1 MSRPHSLLNAVALAL
16 VIILT
21 SALPSL
27 ALKGPKAVFENTE
40 IIKSGIR
47 EGKPVTVEYKLTNAG
62 DMNLII
68 DKVVP
73 SCGCTIPKFDPIIK
87 PGQKGTIKLVLDTE
101 GITGAFRK
109 TAVVSTND
117 PANPYVNLVLLGDT
131 VSNIVVDK
139 GRRLSLVGCLS
150 ETITNTAT
158 ISDPDGK
165 PVFIAGVENPMPDY
179 VDASLKPVKGTGKY
193 QLTVTSKAKK
203 MVEFAGPIFLRMP
216 NGSKISIYV
225 VADIKGA
232 FKVRPH
238 AVYFGAV
245 PNAGPA
251 PVRGIVVQK
260 ACTQKLTLDKILVNR
275 EHFKITETWQKP
287 GEKLYLE
294 ITPRLEGLP
303 KGPFEEGMAIVA
315 SGEKFVVNLKG
326 VVR

>member
-1 MSRPHSLLNAVALAL
+1 MSRSQSLLKATALAL
-16 VIILT
+16 VIILA
-21 SALPSL
+21 SVLPSL

-47 EGKPVTVEYKLTNAG
+47 EGKSITVEYKLVNAG

-73 SCGCTIPKFDPIIK
+73 SCGCTIPKFDTVIK
-87 PGQKGTIKLVLDTE
+87 PGQKGSIKLVLDTE

-109 TAVVSTND
+109 TAVVTTND
-117 PANPYVNLVLLGDT
+117 PSNPYINLVLLGDT
-131 VSNIVVDK
+131 VSNVVIDK
-139 GRRLSLVGCLS
+139 GRRLSLVGCLGQNIS
-150 ETITNTAT
+150 NTAT
-158 ISDPDGK
+158 VSNPDGK

-179 VDASLKPVKGTGKY
+179 VDASLSPIKGTGKY

-216 NGSKISIYV
+216 NGTKVSVYV

-245 PNAGPA
+245 PKSGPA

-260 ACTQKLTLDKILVNR
+260 ACTEKLTLDKIMLNR
-275 EHFKITETWQKP
+275 EHFKIKETWQKP

-294 ITPRLEGLP
+294 ISPRLEGLS

-315 SGEKFVVNLKG
+315 SGQKFVVNLKG
-326 VVR
+326 IVN